1 MGIALFFYIS
11 YLSKLGEN
19 AMSKDKFHFGATSV
33 MREVPP
39 GQSAVI
45 KFNGKLEEID
55 TEWGAKMKYPILLF
69 SPSLLR
75 IYF

>member
-1 MGIALFFYIS
+1 MT
-11 YLSKLGEN
+11 
-19 AMSKDKFHFGATSV
+19 KDKFHFGATSV

-55 TEWGAKMKYPILLF
+55 TEWGAKNEVSYSSFL
-69 SPSLLR
+69 PSLLR